1 MRHALAIAMLLGAC
15 GLAGG
20 CSREVSRQQV
30 REFIDAADASARK
43 RFAPEICELRGEQF
57 KLHLTYHTEDAD
69 EPAVMEIGRKLYCQQ
84 AGSFSQLRQYRL
96 ERKSLDIR
104 LAPDRKTATV
114 IAEYVETR
122 PFYEP
127 HKTPATLDDFEEF
140 EIIESTDESVVG
152 REGGD
157 LVFLSTRAEA
167 WQSLVPKSSLDIP
180 YD

>member
-1 MRHALAIAMLLGAC
+1 MHHALAIAVLLGAC

-20 CSREVSRQQV
+20 CSREVNRQQV
-30 REFIDAADASARK
+30 REFIDTADAAARK
-43 RFAPEICELRGEQF
+43 RFAPAICELRGQQF
-57 KLHLTYHTEDAD
+57 KLHLTYHTED
-69 EPAVMEIGRKLYCQQ
+69 

-96 ERKSLDIR
+96 ERKSLDIT
-104 LAPDRKTATV
+104 LAPDRRSAAVT
-114 IAEYVETR
+114 AEYVETR

-127 HKTPATLDDFEEF
+127 HSMPATLDDFEHF
-140 EIIESTDESVVG
+140 EIVESVDESVVG
-152 REGGD
+152 IEGSD